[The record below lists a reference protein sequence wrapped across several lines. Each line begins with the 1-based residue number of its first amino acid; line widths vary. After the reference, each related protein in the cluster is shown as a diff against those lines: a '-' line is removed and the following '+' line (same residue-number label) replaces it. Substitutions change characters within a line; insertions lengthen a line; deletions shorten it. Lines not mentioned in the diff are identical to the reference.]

1 MRSRRQ
7 LQHLVL
13 LKETATCSFFIIGK
27 PKELS
32 RNQQKGSCFFEVL
45 YLSPNAPRCVQC
57 LTDSML
63 IFDVWMSQHQAG
75 TNQVRSHSAAKCL
88 KEFRC
93 LHVSH
98 YSLGAF
104 TALPLDVF
112 VNFICQIID
121 VRHKGVLHFHSIG
134 MLGYHWFKK
143 KKK

>member
-7 LQHLVL
+7 LQHLVI

-45 YLSPNAPRCVQC
+45 YPSPNAPRCVQC

-63 IFDVWMSQHQAG
+63 SFDVWMSQHQAG
-75 TNQVRSHSAAKCL
+75 TKQVRSHSTAKCL
-88 KEFRC
+88 KEFMC

-112 VNFICQIID
+112 VNFMCQIID
-121 VRHKGVLHFHSIG
+121 ARHKGGLHLHSIG
-134 MLGYHWFKK
+134 MWDIIGLKK
-143 KKK
+143 KK